1 LVVVGGGA
9 AGVYASIR
17 AKTLAPH
24 LNVVVVEK
32 GKFLSKVRLAHQCSV
47 LIPMDLKHMYY

>member
-1 LVVVGGGA
+1 MVVGGGA

-24 LNVVVVEK
+24 LKVVVIEK
-32 GKFLSKVRLAHQCSV
+32 GKFLSKVLLAEPGNVSLFH
-47 LIPMDLKHMYY
+47 

>member
-1 LVVVGGGA
+1 MPQEEEEERKSLVVVGGGA

-24 LNVVVVEK
+24 LNVLVIDK
-32 GKFLSKVRLAHQCSV
+32 GKFLSKVLASTTM
-47 LIPMDLKHMYY
+47 P